1 MCALCPHCYKRKCLM
16 SSDYPG
22 VLSPLPPTHGLM
34 LRHCIENVRLNF
46 QHVVGG
52 GPMQLHLLPTVP
64 SAFSGFWSLSS
75 GPSSCAHFHLLAS
88 ILGTKATLRPQ
99 IRFQCI
105 FTPDTVFRILLDS
118 AQCSFPKPTLT

>member
-1 MCALCPHCYKRKCLM
+1 M

-52 GPMQLHLLPTVP
+52 GQCNSIFYPLSPVP
-64 SAFSGFWSLSS
+64 SLGSGLSHLVPHPVPTFISLP
-75 GPSSCAHFHLLAS
+75 PSLE
-88 ILGTKATLRPQ
+88 LR
-99 IRFQCI
+99 
-105 FTPDTVFRILLDS
+105 LH
-118 AQCSFPKPTLT
+118 